1 MKTIPHDY
9 YLKFMDPKVF
19 EHVQNFRNKENYTL
33 HEAFEDIT
41 YLHQLNE
48 EQLDL
53 LCTNELSL
61 YPDLGLTQAL
71 PENIKKINTSYRNES
86 CDFFEPST
94 LDFSTI
100 QQLIATLLTKKA
112 NSKKRNYPSGGALY
126 PIETFICSLND
137 ENEDWPHPQKI
148 LHLLPASK
156 SLEIMQNSC
165 STQHLKKTI
174 LSNIQSV
181 GSPSIALIY
190 VAYLPKT
197 LFKYR
202 YRGYRLAL
210 MEVGSIYML
219 IELRAASLGLNCRL
233 WSGYTDHMLSKA
245 IGLNP
250 ALFAPMCVHLI
261 GAKK

>member
-1 MKTIPHDY
+1 
-9 YLKFMDPKVF
+9 
-19 EHVQNFRNKENYTL
+19 
-33 HEAFEDIT
+33 
-41 YLHQLNE
+41 
-48 EQLDL
+48 
-53 LCTNELSL
+53 
-61 YPDLGLTQAL
+61 
-71 PENIKKINTSYRNES
+71 
-86 CDFFEPST
+86 
-94 LDFSTI
+94 
-100 QQLIATLLTKKA
+100 
-112 NSKKRNYPSGGALY
+112 
-126 PIETFICSLND
+126 
-137 ENEDWPHPQKI
+137 
-148 LHLLPASK
+148 
-156 SLEIMQNSC
+156 MQNSC